1 MSKSL
6 MCVRALYQVEDKFEV
21 PEWLDLDN
29 KEQVSSYAVDD
40 HVLTVKLTDGKEIK
54 IDPIEEKLRM
64 YNHEPFEIIHE
75 EDDEANDRR
84 KEEEEEDEDEDEE
97 DAREEAY
104 QQGLALYRDQQG
116 WTAEEYELMPDDA
129 EEAVGWGGDEEEP
142 EQTDLFA
149 ELMVSCKE

>member
-29 KEQVSSYAVDD
+29 KEQVSSYEVDD

-84 KEEEEEDEDEDEE
+84 E
-97 DAREEAY
+97 EEAY
-104 QQGLALYRDQQG
+104 QQGLALYREQQG

-149 ELMVSCKE
+149 ELMASCKE